1 MPTKQTPSTVNWPLW
16 QKNGHS
22 FVAALTRHLQELLR
36 KLRNDLDNGAT
47 TFEQETIDGIAN
59 ADAGDFDNGQIR
71 LYTDSDDG
79 DKVYLVSRVGD
90 ALKKVEL
97 T

>member
-1 MPTKQTPSTVNWPLW
+1 MPTKQTPRQINWPL
-16 QKNGHS
+16 KGPG
-22 FVAALTRHLQELLR
+22 FVAALTRIMQDLLR

-47 TFEQETIDGIAN
+47 TFQQETIAGIAN

-71 LYTDSDDG
+71 FYTDSDDG